1 MKQSSSRKQS
11 NETDWVEEELPLK
24 QGLKLQSGNFIRKC
38 FHVEEELPLKQGLKL
53 ALPKGTSC
61 SPKIVEEEL
70 PLKQGL
76 KLKQSIL
83 TVIGATGWRGT
94 SIKTRIET

>member
-1 MKQSSSRKQS
+1 
-11 NETDWVEEELPLK
+11 
-24 QGLKLQSGNFIRKC
+24 LKLQSGNFIRKC

-83 TVIGATGWRGT
+83 TVIGATG
-94 SIKTRIET
+94 